1 MLSERDTIR
10 RIREAVANGRL
21 QQPFRVANVTNMQAP
36 LSDRHGCVLKFD
48 FSGSGAR
55 MLVHPLPPT
64 SRWRPYVAVGPVF
77 QMIALADS
85 P

>member
-1 MLSERDTIR
+1 MSEIQSAEYVKRSQTEDCSSRFELPMSPTW
-10 RIREAVANGRL
+10 
-21 QQPFRVANVTNMQAP
+21 QAP